1 MKKGNKI
8 AAGCILAIA
17 AVAGLAGCRDGKATE
32 GEKIRVAYH
41 SNFGGSSAVSA
52 AVDMHYF
59 EEEGLDVELL
69 EFSSGPPSIAVL
81 EAGDVDISFL
91 GHGAFDYV
99 LEGKV
104 QVIAVDS
111 LSNAEE
117 IMTRKDT
124 GIREPEDL
132 MGKTVATS
140 FGTSSENFLRA
151 ALSSYGIPLEDVD
164 IVNMDIA
171 GAAMALVRGK
181 VDAAV
186 LWAPYT
192 NEVRQYLGDEAVT
205 VVNCMDFRDVLALPM
220 SWVAKEEVIDSR
232 RDTIV
237 KFVRAL
243 YRGMDYRNQNLEQTT
258 KLVASRLG
266 METSLIEPDV
276 NTAVWFDSAQA
287 AAYSRDGS
295 FENWYQELGNFINE
309 ELQLESPSQP
319 EEYLRLDIMEE
330 AVGSTAE

>member
-8 AAGCILAIA
+8 VAGCILAIA

-220 SWVAKEEVIDSR
+220 SWVAKEEVID
-232 RDTIV
+232 
-237 KFVRAL
+237 
-243 YRGMDYRNQNLEQTT
+243 RGMDYRNQNLEQTT